1 MNENE
6 KKLIELLQQ
15 KNPQSA
21 TELSEQLNVSN
32 RTVYRWAEKLAE
44 KGLKITSTKGRNG
57 GIFLE
62 DVNIDLSSLEEEES
76 PKPKAKLNMTS
87 AKEKNMT
94 KNMTSNMS
102 TFSDAWLEVSFSE
115 HDKASKL
122 DIKYDI
128 CKEAVIQSKVLSFSY
143 NLPEGKTLNCTTEPV
158 RLYLANNEWHILAWI
173 RKVDKYKLFKLSYI
187 TDLELHS
194 EKFTR
199 QADFVIQEVLK

>member
-6 KKLIELLQQ
+6 KKLIGLLQQ

-21 TELSEQLNVSN
+21 SELSEQLNVSN

-44 KGLKITSTKGRNG
+44 KGLKIITTKGRNV

-62 DVNIDLSSLEEEES
+62 DVNIDLSSFEDKPS
-76 PKPKAKLNMTS
+76 PKPKAKLNKTS
-87 AKEKNMT
+87 AKV

-115 HDKASKL
+115 QDKASKL

>member
-44 KGLKITSTKGRNG
+44 KGLKIITTKGRNG

-62 DVNIDLSSLEEEES
+62 DVNIDLSSFEDEPS
-76 PKPKAKLNMTS
+76 PKPKAKLNKTS
-87 AKEKNMT
+87 AKE

-115 HDKASKL
+115 QDKASKL

>member
-21 TELSEQLNVSN
+21 SELSEQLNVSN

-44 KGLKITSTKGRNG
+44 KGLKIITTKGRNG

-62 DVNIDLSSLEEEES
+62 DVNIDLSSFEDEPS
-76 PKPKAKLNMTS
+76 PKPKAKLNKTS
-87 AKEKNMT
+87 SKV

-115 HDKASKL
+115 QDKASKL

>member
-76 PKPKAKLNMTS
+76 PKPKAKLNMAS

-94 KNMTSNMS
+94 KNMTS

-115 HDKASKL
+115 QDKALKL

-143 NLPEGKTLNCTTEPV
+143 KLPEGKTLNCTTEPV

>member
-21 TELSEQLNVSN
+21 SELSEQLNVSN

-44 KGLKITSTKGRNG
+44 KGLKIITTKGRNG

-62 DVNIDLSSLEEEES
+62 DVNIDLSSFEDEPS
-76 PKPKAKLNMTS
+76 PKPKAKLNKTS
-87 AKEKNMT
+87 AKE

-115 HDKASKL
+115 QDKALKL

-128 CKEAVIQSKVLSFSY
+128 CKESVIQSKVLSFSY

>member
-21 TELSEQLNVSN
+21 SELSEQLNVSN

-44 KGLKITSTKGRNG
+44 KGLKIITTKGRNG

-62 DVNIDLSSLEEEES
+62 DVNIDLSSFENEPS
-76 PKPKAKLNMTS
+76 PKPKAKLNKTS
-87 AKEKNMT
+87 AKE

-115 HDKASKL
+115 QDKASKL

>member
-21 TELSEQLNVSN
+21 SELSEQLNVSN

-44 KGLKITSTKGRNG
+44 KGLKIITTKGRNG

-62 DVNIDLSSLEEEES
+62 DVNIDLSSFEDEPS
-76 PKPKAKLNMTS
+76 PKPKAKLNKTS
-87 AKEKNMT
+87 SKV

-115 HDKASKL
+115 QDKALKL

>member
-21 TELSEQLNVSN
+21 SELSEQLNVSN

-44 KGLKITSTKGRNG
+44 KGLKIITTKGRNG

-62 DVNIDLSSLEEEES
+62 DVNIDLSSFEDEPS
-76 PKPKAKLNMTS
+76 PKPKAKLNKTS
-87 AKEKNMT
+87 TKE

-115 HDKASKL
+115 QDKALKL

>member
-21 TELSEQLNVSN
+21 SELSEQLNVSN

-44 KGLKITSTKGRNG
+44 KGLKIITTKGRNG

-62 DVNIDLSSLEEEES
+62 DVNIDLSSFEDEPS
-76 PKPKAKLNMTS
+76 PKPKTKSNKTS
-87 AKEKNMT
+87 AKE

-143 NLPEGKTLNCTTEPV
+143 NLPERKTLNCTTEPV

>member
-21 TELSEQLNVSN
+21 SELSEQLNVSN

-44 KGLKITSTKGRNG
+44 KGLKIITTKGRNG

-62 DVNIDLSSLEEEES
+62 DVNIDLSSFEDEPS
-76 PKPKAKLNMTS
+76 PKPKAKLNKTS
-87 AKEKNMT
+87 AKE

-115 HDKASKL
+115 QDKALKL

>member
-21 TELSEQLNVSN
+21 SELSEQLNVSN

-44 KGLKITSTKGRNG
+44 KGLKIITTKGRNG

-62 DVNIDLSSLEEEES
+62 DVNIDLSSFEDEPS
-76 PKPKAKLNMTS
+76 PKPKAKLNKTS
-87 AKEKNMT
+87 AKV

-115 HDKASKL
+115 QDKASKL